1 MFILKGECDMYKKI
15 LVPTDGSDFAKKAE
29 HVALEMA
36 KLMDSEIIA
45 VSIIENSFVN
55 GLPLDDEVYE
65 LNTIL
70 KEDSENNIKE
80 FEHMDDEEDFN
91 VKITSIIKEGSPA
104 KEILK
109 VAEEEN
115 VDLIV
120 IGSSGKSRFDKFLM
134 GSVAD
139 KVSKHAHCSVLVAR

>member
-1 MFILKGECDMYKKI
+1 MYKKI